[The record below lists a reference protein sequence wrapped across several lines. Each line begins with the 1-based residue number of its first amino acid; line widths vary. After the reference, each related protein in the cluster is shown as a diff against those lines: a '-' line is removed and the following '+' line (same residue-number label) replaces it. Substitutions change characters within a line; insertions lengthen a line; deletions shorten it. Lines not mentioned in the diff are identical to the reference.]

1 MSKTYHV
8 TASWD
13 SEAGVW
19 ISESDIPGLNVE
31 AVTLGEFEALV
42 LALAPEML
50 AENENIHGGQVM
62 LDFRVHATRE
72 LAVA

>member
-8 TASWD
+8 SAAWD

-19 ISESDIPGLNVE
+19 ISQSDIPGLNVE
-31 AVTLGEFEALV
+31 ASTLGEFEELV
-42 LALAPEML
+42 MALAPEML
-50 AENENIHGGQVM
+50 AENENIHGAQVL
-62 LDFRVHATRE
+62 LDFRVQATRE